1 VSGRQA
7 APWKLREGGPALNAM
22 WWARRNPSCRSAT
35 LGGRCL
41 CLFFERIAL
50 YPSACVAA
58 GRYLQANRLSGQLPG
73 SWGSNGSWPLLSY
86 LYLSNNMLGGG
97 YCSASAA
104 TRPAAL
110 LDCTASPLPCCPAAC
125 VSMTSAASA
134 VPSPPA
140 GTLLPEWG
148 QPGSFSSLRVLHLN
162 DSQLTGGCLPACLH
176 KSGCGGCQAA
186 AFRPLAL
193 AHNTACLSCLAAQ
206 APCLLS
212 GATAG
217 CQRWRQCEWPLLAA
231 AASSI
236 QLMPLATPRC
246 LHSTLPV
253 THARKACHAHACRFL
268 ERNSL
273 SRTVPPQ
280 WANLS
285 SLSRLTLRPG
295 NAKLCGP
302 LPAGLPFAICTD
314 EDISCLK
321 DRPTLL
327 EGSCAA
333 AAGGGAAPR
342 PSPAPPD
349 SGGGGVSA
357 VAIAVPVAVGAALL
371 AAAAGCCAWAAVRRR
386 RRQRR
391 QQEDEEL
398 RAAARARSMAVSWEA
413 GEQAGG
419 GSCAT
424 GRQGGVTC

>member
-1 VSGRQA
+1 
-7 APWKLREGGPALNAM
+7 
-22 WWARRNPSCRSAT
+22 
-35 LGGRCL
+35 
-41 CLFFERIAL
+41 
-50 YPSACVAA
+50 
-58 GRYLQANRLSGQLPG
+58 
-73 SWGSNGSWPLLSY
+73 
-86 LYLSNNMLGGG
+86 
-97 YCSASAA
+97 
-104 TRPAAL
+104 
-110 LDCTASPLPCCPAAC
+110 
-125 VSMTSAASA
+125 
-134 VPSPPA
+134 
-140 GTLLPEWG
+140 
-148 QPGSFSSLRVLHLN
+148 
-162 DSQLTGGCLPACLH
+162 
-176 KSGCGGCQAA
+176 
-186 AFRPLAL
+186 
-193 AHNTACLSCLAAQ
+193 
-206 APCLLS
+206 
-212 GATAG
+212 
-217 CQRWRQCEWPLLAA
+217 
-231 AASSI
+231 
-236 QLMPLATPRC
+236 MPLAAPRC

-273 SRTVPPQ
+273 SGTVPPQ

-302 LPAGLPFAICTD
+302 LPAGLPFVICTD

-333 AAGGGAAPR
+333 ATGGGAAPR

-386 RRQRR
+386 RRQRW

-413 GEQAGG
+413 VLLGGRVVSPADWGG
-419 GSCAT
+419 GCSAKPGT
-424 GRQGGVTC
+424 GSSGMLASHISLFSPALVHWLELTCSLLDCC